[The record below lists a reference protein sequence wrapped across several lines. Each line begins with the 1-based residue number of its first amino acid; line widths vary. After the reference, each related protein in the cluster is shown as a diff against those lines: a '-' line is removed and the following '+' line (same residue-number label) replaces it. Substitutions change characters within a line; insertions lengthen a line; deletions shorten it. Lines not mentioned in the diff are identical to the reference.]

1 MIGPIPVEANTAK
14 AQGNSAFAA
23 GDYEQAATHYSRAVE
38 LAPQWAV
45 PRANRAFAYMK
56 QVRDPA
62 TEAGYRRTLR
72 TRAMAD
78 AYLATRLDGRWGKG
92 YARLAEAMLMDVEA
106 EEAGEEAMN
115 GAPGGTRE
123 EGRRKMLEGA
133 QEALYH
139 AVQFSEGRV
148 LEEAQKMMEDVT
160 ARLEAL

>member
-1 MIGPIPVEANTAK
+1 MSGPIPVEANTGK

-56 QVRDPA
+56 Q
-62 TEAGYRRTLR
+62 RT
-72 TRAMAD
+72 
-78 AYLATRLDGRWGKG
+78 TRLDGRWGKG

-106 EEAGEEAMN
+106 EEVGEEAMN

-123 EGRRKMLEGA
+123 EGRRKMLEEA
-133 QEALYH
+133 QEALH
-139 AVQFSEGRV
+139 AGGGAGGVTSCGAFFGGEGF
-148 LEEAQKMMEDVT
+148 AGGAEDDGRRYCS
-160 ARLEAL
+160 A